1 MTKQRSTPV
10 RPSSHGGDLRLPTPP
25 GVIRQFWARHPW
37 FTDSLVAAIYFV
49 PMVITLALEAG
60 GALPSARPAHVIAVN
75 LIVAIAMTGALLF
88 RRHAPLIVLA
98 VSWLGLLVSF
108 PDFGQGDTLPV
119 FFALYAVAVY
129 RGVRAAWIGL
139 AISVGVASVGALLHS
154 ATLSVTWL
162 DTSAQYAIVMLAVTL
177 VGINIGN
184 RRRYLAAIIDRA
196 AQLARER
203 DQQAQLARIS
213 ERSRIAREM
222 HDIVA
227 HSLSVIVA
235 LADGADAIA
244 DKDQARS
251 REAMRQVAATGR
263 GSLVEMRRLL
273 GVLAD
278 DPQAGDPHTDDQP
291 TDAAREMPVPAGA
304 AMTAGSVQAPAVHSP
319 PTLEPQPG
327 VGQLAHLIESFSS
340 AGLPTRL
347 ELTGQMPRNPGIQ
360 LTLYRIV
367 QESLTN
373 ALRYSLHPTL
383 VTVRVSSRIGRL
395 EVDVSDDGRQ
405 RQATPSQGSGRGII
419 GMRERVAL
427 YGGTLDAG
435 RSPGGGWRV
444 RAAMNIVDQDGDDR
458 GADDVSIG
466 AMSLSGESHE

>member
-1 MTKQRSTPV
+1 MTEQRSSPV
-10 RPSSHGGDLRLPTPP
+10 PQLPHGGDLRLPMPP
-25 GVIRQFWARHPW
+25 GVIRQYWARHPW
-37 FTDSLVAAIYFV
+37 VTDSIVAGLYFV
-49 PMVITLALEAG
+49 PMVIALALELAG
-60 GALPSARPAHVIAVN
+60 AVPDVRPVPWIAVN
-75 LIVAIAMTGALLF
+75 LIVVIAMTGALLF
-88 RRHAPLIVLA
+88 RRQAPLIVLG
-98 VSWLGLLVSF
+98 VTWVGLLVSF

-119 FFALYAVAVY
+119 LFALYAVAVY

-139 AISVGVASVGALLHS
+139 AISAGVGVVGALLHS
-154 ATLSVTWL
+154 GTLGTSWL
-162 DTSAQYAIVMLAVTL
+162 DTSAQYAILMLAVTL

-184 RRRYLAAIIDRA
+184 RKRYVAAIIDRA

-222 HDIVA
+222 HDIIA
-227 HSLSVIVA
+227 HSLSVMVA

-244 DKDQARS
+244 DKDLARS
-251 REAMRQVAATGR
+251 REAMREVAATGR

-278 DPQAGDPHTDDQP
+278 DPEKDADPAPSAPGDV
-291 TDAAREMPVPAGA
+291 VP
-304 AMTAGSVQAPAVHSP
+304 P
-319 PTLEPQPG
+319 PSLEPQPG
-327 VGQLAHLIESFSS
+327 VDQLADLVESFRS

-347 ELTGQMPRNPGIQ
+347 EMTGQMPENPGIQ

-373 ALRYSLHPTL
+373 ALRYSLHPAL
-383 VTVRVSSRIGRL
+383 VTVRVNAVPGRL
-395 EVDVSDDGRQ
+395 EVTVSDDGRQ
-405 RQATPSQGSGRGII
+405 RSDTPSQGSGRGIV

-444 RAAMNIVDQDGDDR
+444 RATMSIDDER
-458 GADDVSIG
+458 
-466 AMSLSGESHE
+466 EENRE

>member
-1 MTKQRSTPV
+1 MTTQHSSPV
-10 RPSSHGGDLRLPTPP
+10 QPHGGDLRLPTPP

-37 FTDSLVAAIYFV
+37 VTDSLVAGLYLV
-49 PMVITLALEAG
+49 PMVIGLGLEAV
-60 GALPSARPAHVIAVN
+60 GAVPESRPAPMIALN
-75 LIVAIAMTGALLF
+75 LIVVIAMSGALLF
-88 RRHAPLIVLA
+88 RRHAPLIVLT
-98 VSWLGLLVSF
+98 VSWLGLLIAY

-119 FFALYAVAVY
+119 LFALYAVAVY
-129 RGVRAAWIGL
+129 RSVRAAWIGL
-139 AISVGVASVGALLHS
+139 AISAGVGAVGAFLHS
-154 ATLSVTWL
+154 GSLNTFWV
-162 DTSAQYAIVMLAVTL
+162 DTSVQYAIIMLAVTL

-184 RRRYLAAIIDRA
+184 RKRYVAAIIDRA

-222 HDIVA
+222 HDIIA
-227 HSLSVIVA
+227 HSLSVMVA

-244 DKDQARS
+244 EKDPARS
-251 REAMRQVAATGR
+251 REAMREVAATGR

-278 DPQAGDPHTDDQP
+278 EDE
-291 TDAAREMPVPAGA
+291 TDAAIA
-304 AMTAGSVQAPAVHSP
+304 AALTASVASADAQVSP
-319 PTLEPQPG
+319 LLEPQPG
-327 VGQLAHLIESFSS
+327 VGQLADLVESFRS

-347 ELTGQMPRNPGIQ
+347 EMTGQMPTNPGIQ

-373 ALRYSLHPTL
+373 ALRYSLHPTM
-383 VTVRVSSRIGRL
+383 VTVRVNSSPARL
-395 EVDVSDDGRQ
+395 EVVVSDDGRQ
-405 RQATPSQGSGRGII
+405 RPNSPSQGSGRGIV

-444 RAAMNIVDQDGDDR
+444 RASMNNDEE
-458 GADDVSIG
+458 
-466 AMSLSGESHE
+466 SGE